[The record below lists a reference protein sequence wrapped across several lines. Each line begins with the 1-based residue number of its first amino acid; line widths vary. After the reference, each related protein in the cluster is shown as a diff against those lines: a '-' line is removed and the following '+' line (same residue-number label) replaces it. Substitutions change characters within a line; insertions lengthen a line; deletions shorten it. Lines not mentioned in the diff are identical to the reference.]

1 MSKIR
6 VLDDSTINKIA
17 AGEVV
22 ERPYSIVKELVEN
35 AIDALSTVITVEI
48 KNGGKSYIRVTD
60 NGSGIEAED
69 MELAF
74 LRHST
79 SKISQVEDLQNIIT
93 LGFRGEAL
101 ASIASVSQLEVLS
114 KTRESNTGK
123 RLLIYSGEVKER
135 SEVGTSNGTTIM
147 VKNLFYNIPVRK
159 KFLKSDMA
167 ESGAIS
173 DFIYKLA
180 LGNPSISFKFI
191 KDGTL
196 VLKTPGSGDMEQTS
210 YSLFGKDFID
220 STVRIAHSENGV
232 SVSGILSKS
241 TFSRGN
247 RSHQYLFAN
256 GRSVK
261 NLTISK
267 KIESAYRG
275 VIPSNR
281 YPVFVLFLEL
291 DPKDIDVN
299 IHPSKTEIR
308 FLKEKEL
315 LDLIDRVVR
324 DSLSRENSV
333 LEVELRGSGNSSK
346 QSTVFEKPLEEIP
359 LKKESPST
367 IEHQPSLLDPETLY
381 SRGKKHCR
389 NQGHSSTK
397 RSTQSYSKEKPD
409 RNQIEVVREHISDEA
424 SAVSSSRLPKLK
436 IIGTLFNT
444 YVLCEDSLNKEFLMI
459 DQHAAHE
466 RIMYERLSRELMEDS
481 VCVQTVLS
489 SEPITLS
496 LSDMEKLNQYEEY
509 LLKLGFTFE
518 EFGQNTII
526 LRGVPMVFGVPNF
539 KELFIDIL
547 DNLEF
552 GIKNSYE
559 MRIEKIMKLACTS
572 AVKAGDDIKTVE
584 IDKLIEELGLC
595 EKPFTCPHG
604 RPTVIKLT
612 KAEIEKKFKR
622 I

>member
-267 KIESAYRG
+267 KIESVYKG

-367 IEHQPSLLDPETLY
+367 IEHQPSLLEPEILY
-381 SRGKKHCR
+381 SRDKKHCR
-389 NQGHSSTK
+389 NQGRSSNK
-397 RSTQSYSKEKPD
+397 RSTQSYAKEKPD
-409 RNQIEVVREHISDEA
+409 RNQIEVVREPISDRA
-424 SAVSSSRLPKLK
+424 SAVSSSRLPKIK
-436 IIGTLFNT
+436 VIGTLFNT

-489 SEPITLS
+489 SEPIALS

-518 EFGQNTII
+518 EFGQNTVI